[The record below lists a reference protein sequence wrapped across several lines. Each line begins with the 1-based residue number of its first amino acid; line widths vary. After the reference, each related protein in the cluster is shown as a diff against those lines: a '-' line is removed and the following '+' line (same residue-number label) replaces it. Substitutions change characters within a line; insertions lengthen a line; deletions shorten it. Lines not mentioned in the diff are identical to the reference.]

1 MGQDPLRQALLHVK
15 LQENLSLV
23 QAQTKLQRKHKRCI
37 SFMFTRKKILS
48 WRNYRVVDPL
58 KSVHFLVCLLEKKK
72 KKLFHG
78 EIIGLLTLINLFI
91 SWSVKKGFLPQS
103 IQLSMTSTK
112 EGVCFIFYF
121 LNFLLDWKI
130 GGRVVEQLKMD
141 TTIVQG
147 EERWMPMIC

>member
-72 KKLFHG
+72 K
-78 EIIGLLTLINLFI
+78 IV
-91 SWSVKKGFLPQS
+91 SWRN
-103 IQLSMTSTK
+103 
-112 EGVCFIFYF
+112 Y
-121 LNFLLDWKI
+121 
-130 GGRVVEQLKMD
+130 RVVDPHKPVHFL
-141 TTIVQG
+141 V
-147 EERWMPMIC
+147 C